1 MTELSAPTLSGLK
14 IQQLLHAVGSAPAP
28 VEPDPEAT
36 AYDWCDPHYFDEDQR
51 NRLAAVMT
59 QVAALLSGRFAHF
72 YKSDFDV
79 KVVSITQHFADGL
92 SRQVELDRSFS
103 LPFGSDAEH
112 PCGFL
117 AVAAQTALRWAAR
130 LLGDS
135 EAGDNPDRAISSLE
149 ESLLTDLLTA
159 VTQTFLAALSKPQR
173 LHPAGELFRGT
184 PTAPW
189 EPTTELCRVVFQVRE
204 ADADAAEMQLV
215 LPCET
220 LAPLVGKPLAPQ
232 SHPPQEQLARLL
244 MEHVYDV
251 PVAVTARLATTWLS
265 FQDVLDLTTNDILL
279 VEKPIEEPVD
289 LIIGNRVVFRGRPAQ
304 SAGQYAVFV
313 TERTPNAADGS
324 QASPP
329 AN

>member
-1 MTELSAPTLSGLK
+1 MTESSAPTLSGSK
-14 IQQLLHAVGSAPAP
+14 IQQLLNAVGSAPAA
-28 VEPDPEAT
+28 VEPASEAT
-36 AYDWCDPHYFDEDQR
+36 VYNWCDPHYFDEDQR

-72 YKSDFDV
+72 YQSEFDV

-103 LPFGSDAEH
+103 LPFGPDAEH

-117 AVAAQTALRWAAR
+117 AVAAQTALGWAAR
-130 LLGDS
+130 LLGDA
-135 EAGDNPDRAISSLE
+135 EAGDDPDRTVSSLE

-159 VTQTFLAALSKPQR
+159 VTQAFLASLGGAHD
-173 LHPAGELFRGT
+173 LHPGSELFKGT
-184 PTAPW
+184 PVMPC
-189 EPTTELCRVVFQVRE
+189 EPTTQLCHVVFQVQE
-204 ADADAAEMQLV
+204 ADANAAEIQLV

-244 MEHVYDV
+244 MEHVYDI

-265 FQDVLDLTTNDILL
+265 FQDVLDLATDDILL
-279 VEKPIEEPVD
+279 IEKPIEEPVD
-289 LIIGNRVVFRGRPAQ
+289 LIIGNRVVFRGSPAQ

-313 TERTPNAADGS
+313 TECTANAADAS